1 MRTTRA
7 TRLVLLVLAALAALV
22 VVGPPRAGAVTLHG
36 TVSRVVDG
44 DTVKVVVR
52 GFEDTVRLVG
62 IDTPETV
69 APGRPVGCFGPQASA
84 RAARLLPVGGR
95 VVLVTDPTQATRD
108 RYARLLAYVYRPGR
122 RGPVGSVNFALVA
135 SGHAKVHVYGGVRF
149 RHAVPFLKAQSRARR
164 GKRGLWGDPCR
175 GDITRPD
182 PSGTTTTAP
191 APAPP
196 SDPAPAPAPAPAPP
210 AVVAPTD
217 ACDPNYAGACI
228 PVSSADLDCG
238 EIPFRNF
245 TVVGSD
251 PHNFDVDHDRIACEE

>member
-7 TRLVLLVLAALAALV
+7 TRSVLLALAAIAALIA
-22 VVGPPRAGAVTLHG
+22 VGPPRAGAVTLHG

-69 APGRPVGCFGPQASA
+69 APGQPVRCFGPQASA

-122 RGPVGSVNFALVA
+122 RGPEGSVNFSLVA
-135 SGHAKVHVYGGVRF
+135 SGHAKVYVYGGVRF

-164 GKRGLWGDPCR
+164 AKRGLWGDPCR

-182 PSGTTTTAP
+182 PTGTTTTAP

-196 SDPAPAPAPAPAPP
+196 SDPAPAPAPP
-210 AVVAPTD
+210 AVVAPTG

-245 TVVGSD
+245 TVVGAD
-251 PHNFDVDHDRIACEE
+251 PHNFDVDHDGIACEE